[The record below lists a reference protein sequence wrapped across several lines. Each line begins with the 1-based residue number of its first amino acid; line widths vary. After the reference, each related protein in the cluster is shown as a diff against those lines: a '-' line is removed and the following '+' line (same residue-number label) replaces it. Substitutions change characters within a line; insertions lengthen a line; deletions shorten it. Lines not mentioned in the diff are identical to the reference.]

1 VNIQRRSLSLPFA
14 LALALAA
21 GIAAVASYA
30 ELPRTASTEGAK
42 LYFISPKN
50 GETLGG
56 SVVVRFGLTGMGVA
70 PAGVANP
77 GTGHHHLIVDA
88 PLPPLNLPIPKD
100 ANHLHFGNGQTETVL
115 ALAPGE
121 HTLQLLL
128 ADTNHVP
135 HAPPLVSEQIR
146 ITVK

>member
-1 VNIQRRSLSLPFA
+1 MNIQRRSLSLAFG
-14 LALALAA
+14 LVLAA

-50 GETLGG
+50 GETLSG

-100 ANHLHFGNGQTETVL
+100 ANHLHFGSGQTETVL

-121 HTLQLLL
+121 HTLQLVL

-135 HAPPLVSEQIR
+135 HDPPVVSEQIR

>member
-1 VNIQRRSLSLPFA
+1 MNIQRRSLSLAFG
-14 LALALAA
+14 LVLAA

-50 GETLGG
+50 GETLSG

-100 ANHLHFGNGQTETVL
+100 ANHLHFGSGQTETVL
-115 ALAPGE
+115 ELAPGE
-121 HTLQLLL
+121 HTLQLVL

-135 HAPPLVSEQIR
+135 HDPPVVSEQIR

>member
-1 VNIQRRSLSLPFA
+1 LNIQRRSLSLAFG
-14 LALALAA
+14 LVLAA

-50 GETLGG
+50 GETLSG

-100 ANHLHFGNGQTETVL
+100 ANHLHFGSGQTETVL
-115 ALAPGE
+115 ELAPGE
-121 HTLQLLL
+121 HTLQLVL

-135 HAPPLVSEQIR
+135 HDPPVVSEQIR

>member
-1 VNIQRRSLSLPFA
+1 LNIQRRSLSLAFG
-14 LALALAA
+14 LVLAA

-50 GETLGG
+50 GETLSG

-100 ANHLHFGNGQTETVL
+100 ANHLHFGSGQTETVL

-121 HTLQLLL
+121 HTLQLVL

-135 HAPPLVSEQIR
+135 HEPPVVSEQIR

>member
-1 VNIQRRSLSLPFA
+1 LNIQRRSLSLAFG
-14 LALALAA
+14 LVLAA

-50 GETLGG
+50 GETLSG

-100 ANHLHFGNGQTETVL
+100 ANHLHFGSGQTETVL

-121 HTLQLLL
+121 HTLQLVL

-135 HAPPLVSEQIR
+135 HDPPVVSEQIR

>member
-1 VNIQRRSLSLPFA
+1 MNIQRRSLSLAFG
-14 LALALAA
+14 LVLAA

-50 GETLGG
+50 GETLSG

-100 ANHLHFGNGQTETVL
+100 ANHLHFGSGQTETVL

-121 HTLQLLL
+121 HTLQLVL

-135 HAPPLVSEQIR
+135 HEPPVVSEQIR